1 MLRINIITFVLIA
14 LWFVAAMTA
23 PMMFANPSPED
34 YSFLA
39 KSVSALFLFPI
50 LVAIVY
56 MIKKWS
62 FFGFHPFLFG
72 PTLIAFSLVGY
83 FGVGVFNFS
92 YMVWKGVDPYGYTVR
107 DSLVLYQG
115 TPLKDVDAGSFQVQA
130 EYLENGQLRFDARDK
145 NREYLWGKALD
156 QKK

>member
-1 MLRINIITFVLIA
+1 MRTINITTLVIIA

-34 YSFLA
+34 YRFLA
-39 KSVSALFLFPI
+39 NTVTAVFLFPI
-50 LVAIVY
+50 LIAVLY
-56 MIKKWS
+56 MIMRWS

-92 YMVWKGVDPYGYTVR
+92 YMVWKGVDPYGYTLVNEV
-107 DSLVLYQG
+107 VLY
-115 TPLKDVDAGSFQVQA
+115 AGQPVKELDPKSFELVP
-130 EYLENGQLRFDARDK
+130 GQDEFDAKDAK
-145 NREYLWGKALD
+145 SLYLRGQKVKAIE
-156 QKK
+156 